1 MGEKLGNTF
10 ERTDV
15 IRMFPT
21 FVWKADLAPEMSQ
34 RINAQLFATLD
45 RMKDKN
51 HNAAGG
57 RGWQSDHDLHKL
69 EEFRELVTC
78 IKEAVR
84 RALDFQKISEEAFE
98 ITGLWANLNAPGVA
112 HRIHYHPNNF
122 LSGIYY
128 VQTQEGADTVIF
140 HDPRSQTGIIR
151 PPVTELTAENTDQ
164 VVVKIKNG
172 MLLLFPS
179 WLSHSVDANKSD
191 ETRISISF
199 NIMFSSFAE
208 DMSKPNWSQ
217 TAG

>member
-57 RGWQSDHDLHKL
+57 RGWQSDHDLHEL

-172 MLLLFPS
+172 TLLLFPS